1 MSETEDGEPPRDVRR
16 RSRLV
21 FLPLAGFLLFAALA
35 GYRIHQGRDPSLV
48 PSPLI
53 GHPVPSFALPAV
65 AGVDRPG
72 LADADLR
79 AGRATVLNVFASW
92 CVPCREEAPA
102 LGALSK
108 LLAKSGQR
116 LVGIAYKDQPD
127 KTARFLK
134 EEGNPFAAV
143 GADANGRTGID
154 LGVYGV
160 PETYVVAGDGTVKAK
175 IVGPLTPDN
184 VRDEVLPALS
194 AAH

>member
-1 MSETEDGEPPRDVRR
+1 MNGAAGDEAAEDEPRR

-21 FLPLAGFLLFAALA
+21 FLPLVAFAALA
-35 GYRIHQGRDPSLV
+35 ALLAARLGAGDASRL

-53 GHPVPSFALPAV
+53 GKPVPPFDLPAV

-72 LADADLR
+72 LADGDLR
-79 AGRATVLNVFASW
+79 AGRATVVNVFASW

-102 LGALSK
+102 LKALSAT
-108 LLAKSGQR
+108 LARSGQR

-127 KTARFLK
+127 RTARFLK

-143 GADANGRTGID
+143 GADAGGRTGID

-160 PETYVVAGDGTVKAK
+160 PETYVVAGDGTVRAK
-175 IVGPLTPDN
+175 IVGPLTADN
-184 VRDEVLPALS
+184 LRDELLPALS
-194 AAH
+194 AAR